1 MKIDIA
7 YGKEGLTIEVPDK
20 NLVKILRMTEKPV
33 IANPLEETLR
43 KIESPTGSQPL
54 SELAKGK
61 KTACIV
67 ISDITRPVPNTI
79 IVPPIIKV
87 LENAGMRSED
97 ITILNATG
105 IHRANEGEEIVT
117 LLGKEI
123 PEKYRIVNHMSRDPD
138 SHEYLGETPVYKAPI
153 YIDKTFLTADLRII
167 TGLIEPHLMA
177 GYSGGRKAIV
187 PGISA
192 FETLKVLHG
201 AECIAD
207 ERNIEGVI
215 EGNLFH
221 EEALYVARLARVDFI
236 VNVTLNERREITGIF
251 AGELNEAHIEGVKFM
266 STQCKDTVDEP
277 VDAVITTSAGYPL
290 DLTFYQA
297 IKGMTS
303 AQRILKEGGVLIIAA
318 KIAEGIGSTEFT
330 KLILETESVVEF
342 LENIKKPGYMVLD
355 QWQLQKFCQVL
366 EKHEVWMY
374 SDGLDGNTLKKLFVT
389 PLESVEDGIEKV
401 KARFGE
407 DARIAVIPEG
417 PYVYTDVS

>member
-1 MKIDIA
+1 MKINIA

-20 NLVKILRMTEKPV
+20 NLVKILRMKEKPV
-33 IANPLEETLR
+33 IAKPLEETLR
-43 KIESPTGSQPL
+43 KIETPTGSQPL

-67 ISDITRPVPNTI
+67 ISDITRPVPNAI

-97 ITILNATG
+97 ITILIATG
-105 IHRANEGEEIVT
+105 IHRTNEGEEIIT

-123 PEKYRIVNHMSRDPD
+123 PEKYRIVNHMPRDPD

-153 YIDKTFLTADLRII
+153 YIDKTFLAADLRII

-215 EGNLFH
+215 EGNIFH

-303 AQRILKEGGVLIIAA
+303 AQRILKEGGVLIIAV

-330 KLILETESVVEF
+330 KLILETESVDEF

-389 PLESVEDGIEKV
+389 PLESVEGGIEKV

-417 PYVYTDVS
+417 PYVFADLS

>member
-1 MKIDIA
+1 MKINIA

-20 NLVKILRMTEKPV
+20 NLVKILRMKEKPV
-33 IANPLEETLR
+33 IAKPLEETLR
-43 KIESPTGSQPL
+43 KIETPTGSQPL

-67 ISDITRPVPNTI
+67 ISDITRPVPNAI

-97 ITILNATG
+97 ITILIATG
-105 IHRANEGEEIVT
+105 IHRTNEGEEIIT

-123 PEKYRIVNHMSRDPD
+123 PEKYHIVNHISRDPD

-153 YIDKTFLTADLRII
+153 YINKTFLAADLRII

-207 ERNIEGVI
+207 ERNIGGVI

-221 EEALYVARLARVDFI
+221 EEALYVARLTRVDFI

-303 AQRILKEGGVLIIAA
+303 AQRILKEGGVLIIAV

-330 KLILETESVVEF
+330 KLILETESVDEF

-389 PLESVEDGIEKV
+389 PLESVEGGIEKV

-417 PYVYTDVS
+417 PYVFADLS

>member
-1 MKIDIA
+1 M
-7 YGKEGLTIEVPDK
+7 P
-20 NLVKILRMTEKPV
+20 
-33 IANPLEETLR
+33 
-43 KIESPTGSQPL
+43 
-54 SELAKGK
+54 
-61 KTACIV
+61 
-67 ISDITRPVPNTI
+67 
-79 IVPPIIKV
+79 
-87 LENAGMRSED
+87 
-97 ITILNATG
+97 
-105 IHRANEGEEIVT
+105 
-117 LLGKEI
+117 
-123 PEKYRIVNHMSRDPD
+123 RDPD